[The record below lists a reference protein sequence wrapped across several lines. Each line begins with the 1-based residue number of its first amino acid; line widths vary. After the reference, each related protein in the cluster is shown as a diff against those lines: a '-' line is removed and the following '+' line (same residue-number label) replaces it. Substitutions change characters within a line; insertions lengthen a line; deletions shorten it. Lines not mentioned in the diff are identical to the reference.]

1 MGLEP
6 QLVSGAMP
14 SPGSSSINKISNK
27 LDDFSKARKLR
38 VSDLDEVGEPFK
50 ATAKIG
56 DDVPKTVRFSAEWE
70 EFRKS
75 FPDAGLTQRQS
86 EKIVK
91 IKPTELMSR
100 PNPEEYLSSIY
111 IGQHKELF
119 DEGVA
124 AFVRDDS
131 NLKRFGQFGRDDGA
145 FVFPK
150 HVADAMVKEADG
162 DPRVLEALL
171 GLDPGSLGEKP
182 IMIQPNKVDNLRI
195 PSGNEG
201 GSKNNIQWRP
211 GGKTY
216 PGSVP
221 EAVIDP
227 VHSIKLKLPNY
238 GNREETDGTCLSQ

>member
-1 MGLEP
+1 MIQYLQGP
-6 QLVSGAMP
+6 QT
-14 SPGSSSINKISNK
+14 
-27 LDDFSKARKLR
+27 DRDR
-38 VSDLDEVGEPFK
+38 VSD
-50 ATAKIG
+50 
-56 DDVPKTVRFSAEWE
+56 
-70 EFRKS
+70 
-75 FPDAGLTQRQS
+75 
-86 EKIVK
+86 
-91 IKPTELMSR
+91 
-100 PNPEEYLSSIY
+100 
-111 IGQHKELF
+111 GQPPYSELF

-124 AFVRDDS
+124 AFAADDS

-171 GLDPGSLGEKP
+171 GLDPGSLGENP

-201 GSKNNIQWRP
+201 GAKDNIQWRP

-216 PGSVP
+216 PGGVP

-227 VHSIKLKLPNY
+227 VPIEQVTLIHLW
-238 GNREETDGTCLSQ
+238 E

>member
-1 MGLEP
+1 ME
-6 QLVSGAMP
+6 
-14 SPGSSSINKISNK
+14 
-27 LDDFSKARKLR
+27 
-38 VSDLDEVGEPFK
+38 EVFKRCIQHAEPFQLC
-50 ATAKIG
+50 
-56 DDVPKTVRFSAEWE
+56 F
-70 EFRKS
+70 
-75 FPDAGLTQRQS
+75 
-86 EKIVK
+86 
-91 IKPTELMSR
+91 
-100 PNPEEYLSSIY
+100 
-111 IGQHKELF
+111 
-119 DEGVA
+119 
-124 AFVRDDS
+124 
-131 NLKRFGQFGRDDGA
+131 
-145 FVFPK
+145 FPK

-171 GLDPGSLGEKP
+171 GLDPGSLGENP

-216 PGSVP
+216 PGGVP

>member
-1 MGLEP
+1 MYNKLKQSP
-6 QLVSGAMP
+6 
-14 SPGSSSINKISNK
+14 PGSAFSIVNMIQY
-27 LDDFSKARKLR
+27 LQGPQTDRDR
-38 VSDLDEVGEPFK
+38 VSD
-50 ATAKIG
+50 
-56 DDVPKTVRFSAEWE
+56 
-70 EFRKS
+70 
-75 FPDAGLTQRQS
+75 
-86 EKIVK
+86 
-91 IKPTELMSR
+91 
-100 PNPEEYLSSIY
+100 
-111 IGQHKELF
+111 GQPPYSELF

-124 AFVRDDS
+124 AFAADDS

-171 GLDPGSLGEKP
+171 GLNPGSLGENP

-201 GSKNNIQWRP
+201 GAKDNIQWRP

-221 EAVIDP
+221 EAVINP
-227 VHSIKLKLPNY
+227 VPINQIKVTKLWK
-238 GNREETDGTCLSQ
+238 